1 MRSLN
6 DSGRYG
12 VTLDDDF
19 AERLLAMYPADQ
31 YPQVQSVQDALLR
44 AASETVEDDGCRIGN
59 GVVVLPKG
67 VYEEECL

>member
-12 VTLDDDF
+12 ITVPDEF
-19 AERLLAMYPADQ
+19 ARALYERYSVSE

-44 AASETVEDDGCRIGN
+44 AASEVLEADGCRIGN

-67 VYEEECL
+67 IYEEECL